1 MKRVLN
7 EDLGLRTYRRK
18 TGHRLNARLMD
29 PRLKRCR
36 ALLKRHWVFQQDS
49 APAHRAKSTQD
60 WLVAREIDFIRHEEW
75 PSSSPDLSPLD
86 YKIWQHL
93 QEKACSKRH
102 PNLESLKTSLI
113 KAAADID
120 MDLVRAA
127 IDDWPRRLKA
137 CILKSRRYIIS
148 PRGCSGV
155 VAHVGVPIPER
166 PHKGVGGYRW
176 FLVGRTGVVSRR
188 GVPHTSR
195 AWQALG
201 MVSAWR
207 KCIFHRQQKKNGSNM
222 SLWARAQ
229 QLPQESLQKVH
240 AIYVDQ
246 FPIEVRH
253 CLAPWIESR
262 IWTPEPE
269 EQQRYFVEELVQEIT
284 THAELLLSSDMFVT
298 RMKLLEAAKNIRL
311 QYSQAPHELY
321 AYMRRCL
328 ALEMEVIQN
337 AMGPQYVAQP
347 QTERKYSELIGGLQT
362 VRQKV
367 NMVSEEIRGLQANM
381 ESFSLQYHECI
392 KNKGHISY
400 LQQAASPMNTDRRD
414 LQACLRAQVEDMER
428 KLNVLVA
435 QINQAQLELADHM
448 KDNIAN
454 LRQLQSQV
462 LDEELIN
469 FTATVR
475 LLVGGQ
481 LNVYMT
487 PPRVSVVIISEQQ
500 AQLLL
505 KSETQAGKGKQPVEC
520 GDILNNSGVMEYQ
533 ATSRQLSVSFRNMQL
548 RKIKRAEKKGT
559 ESVMD
564 EKLTLLFQSQFNVG
578 GGELVFQV
586 WTLSLPV
593 VVIVHGN
600 QEPHGWATVTWDNAF
615 SPPGRVPFAVPDK
628 VAWGQLAE
636 TLRIKFYSATS
647 GGDLSEDNLRFLAE
661 KIFSIPAACR
671 SSLPLSGP
679 ELNAT
684 MVSWTQFCKDALP
697 ERNFTFWE
705 WFYMVVKVTRD
716 YLRTLWCDGLI
727 MGFIQKKQAED
738 MLSKCSPGTFLL
750 RFSDS
755 ELGGITIA
763 WVGEAREVYSLQPF
777 TSRDLMLR
785 SLADRVLDLPQ
796 LQYLYPS
803 VAKDTVFSK
812 YYTKPENDVL
822 KNGYV
827 KPVLVTTLPYMA
839 TPAYAS
845 PDSHRSTPSVNSS
858 CFSAATPAP
867 TESSTFMDSD
877 LFEQMRAF
885 DPDGFDE
892 FNMYESMTMK

>member
-1 MKRVLN
+1 
-7 EDLGLRTYRRK
+7 
-18 TGHRLNARLMD
+18 
-29 PRLKRCR
+29 
-36 ALLKRHWVFQQDS
+36 
-49 APAHRAKSTQD
+49 
-60 WLVAREIDFIRHEEW
+60 
-75 PSSSPDLSPLD
+75 
-86 YKIWQHL
+86 
-93 QEKACSKRH
+93 
-102 PNLESLKTSLI
+102 
-113 KAAADID
+113 
-120 MDLVRAA
+120 
-127 IDDWPRRLKA
+127 
-137 CILKSRRYIIS
+137 
-148 PRGCSGV
+148 
-155 VAHVGVPIPER
+155 
-166 PHKGVGGYRW
+166 
-176 FLVGRTGVVSRR
+176 
-188 GVPHTSR
+188 
-195 AWQALG
+195 
-201 MVSAWR
+201 
-207 KCIFHRQQKKNGSNM
+207 M

-229 QLPQESLQKVH
+229 QLPPESLQKVR

-253 CLAPWIESR
+253 CLAAWIESR
-262 IWTPEPE
+262 ICLLPTRTPEPE
-269 EQQRYFVEELVQEIT
+269 EQQRYFVEELVHEIN

-298 RMKLLEAAKNIRL
+298 RMKLLEAAKNIHL
-311 QYSQAPHELY
+311 QYSHAPQELY

-337 AMGPQYVAQP
+337 AMGPQYAAQP
-347 QTERKYSELIGGLQT
+347 QSERKYSELITGLQT
-362 VRQKV
+362 VRQTV
-367 NMVSEEIRGLQANM
+367 NMVSEEIRSLQANM

-400 LQQAASPMNTDRRD
+400 LQQAGPMTTERRD
-414 LQACLRAQVEDMER
+414 LEACLRVQIEEMER

-435 QINQAQLELADHM
+435 QINQAQLQLVDHM

-462 LDEELIN
+462 LDEELIKWKREQQLSGN
-469 FTATVR
+469 GVPMQSNLNTIQEWCELLADLIWTSRQQVTNVARINNKAIHELRQPHLGEMLDDMSKQVTSLLSTLVTSTFVIEKQPPQVMKTNTRFTATVR

-628 VAWGQLAE
+628 VTWGQLAE

-661 KIFSIPAACR
+661 KIFSIPGSCR
-671 SSLPLSGP
+671 TSLPLTAL

-763 WVGEAREVYSLQPF
+763 WVGEAHEVYSLQPF

-827 KPVLVTTLPYMA
+827 KPVLVTTLPPYMA

-845 PDSHRSTPSVNSS
+845 PDSHRSTPSVHTSY
-858 CFSAATPAP
+858 AATPAP
-867 TESSTFMDSD
+867 TEASTYMDSD

-892 FNMYESMTMK
+892 FNLYESMTMK

>member
-1 MKRVLN
+1 
-7 EDLGLRTYRRK
+7 
-18 TGHRLNARLMD
+18 
-29 PRLKRCR
+29 
-36 ALLKRHWVFQQDS
+36 
-49 APAHRAKSTQD
+49 
-60 WLVAREIDFIRHEEW
+60 
-75 PSSSPDLSPLD
+75 
-86 YKIWQHL
+86 
-93 QEKACSKRH
+93 
-102 PNLESLKTSLI
+102 
-113 KAAADID
+113 
-120 MDLVRAA
+120 
-127 IDDWPRRLKA
+127 
-137 CILKSRRYIIS
+137 
-148 PRGCSGV
+148 
-155 VAHVGVPIPER
+155 
-166 PHKGVGGYRW
+166 
-176 FLVGRTGVVSRR
+176 
-188 GVPHTSR
+188 
-195 AWQALG
+195 
-201 MVSAWR
+201 
-207 KCIFHRQQKKNGSNM
+207 M

-229 QLPQESLQKVH
+229 QLPPESLQKVR

-253 CLAPWIESR
+253 CLASWIETR

-269 EQQRYFVEELVQEIT
+269 EQQRYFVEELVHEIN

-298 RMKLLEAAKNIRL
+298 RMKLLEAAKNIHM
-311 QYSQAPHELY
+311 QYNHAPQELY

-328 ALEMEVIQN
+328 ALEMEVIQS
-337 AMGPQYVAQP
+337 AMGPQYAP
-347 QTERKYSELIGGLQT
+347 PTERKYSELITGLQT

-367 NMVSEEIRGLQANM
+367 NLVSDEIRNLQTNM
-381 ESFSLQYHECI
+381 ESFSIQYHECI
-392 KNKGHISY
+392 KNKGHITY
-400 LQQAASPMNTDRRD
+400 LQQAGPMTTERRD
-414 LQACLRAQVEDMER
+414 LEACLRIQIEEMER

-435 QINQAQLELADHM
+435 QINQSQLELADHM
-448 KDNIAN
+448 KENIAA

-462 LDEELIN
+462 LDEELIKWKREQQLSGN
-469 FTATVR
+469 GVPMQSNLNTIQEWCELLADLIWTSRQQVTNVSRINNKTIPELRQPHLIEMLEDMSKQVTNLLSTLVTSTFVIEKQPLQVMKTNTRFTATVR

-481 LNVYMT
+481 LDVYMT
-487 PPRVSVVIISEQQ
+487 PPRVSVAIISEQQ

-505 KSETQAGKGKQPVEC
+505 KSETQAGKGKAPVEC
-520 GDILNNSGVMEYQ
+520 GDIPNNSGVMEYQ

-564 EKLTLLFQSQFNVG
+564 GKLTFLFQSQFNVG

-628 VAWGQLAE
+628 VSWGQLAE

-661 KIFSIPAACR
+661 KIFR
-671 SSLPLSGP
+671 TSLPMNLL
-679 ELNAT
+679 ELNAM

-727 MGFIQKKQAED
+727 MGFIQKKQAEE
-738 MLSKCSPGTFLL
+738 MLAKCTPGTFLL

-763 WVGEAREVYSLQPF
+763 WVGEGNEVFSLQPF

-796 LQYLYPS
+796 LQLLYPN

-812 YYTKPENDVL
+812 YYTKPENEML

-827 KPVLVTTLPYMA
+827 KPVLVTTLPPYMSSMA
-839 TPAYAS
+839 SYAHS
-845 PDSHRSTPSVNSS
+845 PDSHRH
-858 CFSAATPAP
+858 TPAH
-867 TESSTFMDSD
+867 SRYMIDF
-877 LFEQMRAF
+877 
-885 DPDGFDE
+885 
-892 FNMYESMTMK
+892 